1 MNIFFRAGELLPN
14 FRILLLK
21 SALLST
27 LCFYMFSL
35 SAQSPRKDSGAGG
48 LDQIKPL
55 KIGDT
60 IPELLWN
67 TPLKVVNHPSARE
80 QITLNDYRDKKL
92 IILDFWATWCGSCIK
107 SFPKIAQLQTN
118 FSEVQY
124 LLVNS
129 TSTRNTAESIREFLL
144 ARRKAY
150 DLMSIVKDT
159 VMDLSFPHEFL
170 PHYVLIKDNTIV
182 NILSSN
188 DFEQIQWDSLLNNP
202 LYEQEKRVQLSYD
215 FRYPLFKNGNGGSR
229 PDVLFSSFI
238 SPYIDGLPIGI
249 HTGGENTERMT
260 FINRPLIQLFKFA
273 MPELAKVPQVRLIY
287 EKKHADILSDRND
300 KNRPSN
306 LFTYEIETP
315 LLPYERVRTMVAE
328 DLKRYFG
335 YEVTYEKRKLN
346 CWVLSAWNKTKM
358 RKLDNVIPKGTYITE
373 QNGLPVTF
381 NGTFGKLTKYLE
393 DVHKIPFI
401 NDTGIEKR
409 ISMVLPPELTD
420 VVMLKDYLRQYGIVM
435 REEVREVDVAVISL
449 NK

>member
-27 LCFYMFSL
+27 LCFYMFIL

-124 LLVNS
+124 LLGNS

-150 DLMSIVKDT
+150 DLM
-159 VMDLSFPHEFL
+159 
-170 PHYVLIKDNTIV
+170 
-182 NILSSN
+182 
-188 DFEQIQWDSLLNNP
+188 
-202 LYEQEKRVQLSYD
+202 
-215 FRYPLFKNGNGGSR
+215 
-229 PDVLFSSFI
+229 
-238 SPYIDGLPIGI
+238 
-249 HTGGENTERMT
+249 
-260 FINRPLIQLFKFA
+260 
-273 MPELAKVPQVRLIY
+273 
-287 EKKHADILSDRND
+287 
-300 KNRPSN
+300 
-306 LFTYEIETP
+306 
-315 LLPYERVRTMVAE
+315 
-328 DLKRYFG
+328 
-335 YEVTYEKRKLN
+335 
-346 CWVLSAWNKTKM
+346 
-358 RKLDNVIPKGTYITE
+358 
-373 QNGLPVTF
+373 
-381 NGTFGKLTKYLE
+381 
-393 DVHKIPFI
+393 
-401 NDTGIEKR
+401 
-409 ISMVLPPELTD
+409 
-420 VVMLKDYLRQYGIVM
+420 
-435 REEVREVDVAVISL
+435 
-449 NK
+449 